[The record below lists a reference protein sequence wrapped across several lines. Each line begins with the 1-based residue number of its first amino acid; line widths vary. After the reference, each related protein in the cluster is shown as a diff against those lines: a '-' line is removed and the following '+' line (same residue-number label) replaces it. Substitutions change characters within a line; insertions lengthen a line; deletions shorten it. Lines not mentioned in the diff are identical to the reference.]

1 MEYTVAIVILNWNGK
16 HLLEKFLPAV
26 LNNTPH
32 ATIYVADNCSTDN
45 SVDFLS
51 ASYPEIKIL
60 RNDTNCG
67 FAEGYNKALS
77 TLEEDYFVL
86 LNSDV
91 EVTPNWLTPMIEL
104 LESDPVIACCQ
115 PKIKDYNNKTH
126 FEYAGAAGG
135 FIDRFGYPFC
145 KGRIFTSIEEDLNQ
159 YEKADEIFWA
169 SGACMLIRGRLYKEC
184 GGLDS
189 SFFAHMEE
197 IDLCWRLINRGYKIY
212 YTPHSTVYHIG
223 GGTLSKVNSKK
234 TYLNF
239 RNSLWVLIKNL
250 HTKELFATVFFRLVL
265 DGMAGIK
272 FLLEGKPNHCM
283 AIIRAH
289 LSCYISLRQVLRK
302 RRNTSHK
309 PLKSLPGVYP
319 KSIVYDFFVKK
330 KQRYNDLEIP
340 DSASFSS

>member
-1 MEYTVAIVILNWNGK
+1 MEPTVAVVILNWNGK
-16 HLLEKFLPAV
+16 HLLEKFLPVV
-26 LNNTPH
+26 LNNTPQ

-45 SVDFLS
+45 SVQFLS
-51 ASYPEIKIL
+51 ESYPEIKIL

-77 TLEEDYFVL
+77 TLNEDYFVL

-91 EVTPNWLTPMIEL
+91 EVTPNWLTPMVAL
-104 LESDPVIACCQ
+104 LESDPAIACCQ
-115 PKIKDYNNKTH
+115 PKIKDYHNKNY

-145 KGRIFTSIEEDLNQ
+145 KGRIFTFIEEDLSQ
-159 YEKADEIFWA
+159 YEKTDEIFWA
-169 SGACMLIRGRLYKEC
+169 SGACMLIRANLYKEC

-212 YTPHSTVYHIG
+212 YTPYSTVYHIG
-223 GGTLSKVNSKK
+223 GSTLSKVNSQK

-250 HTKELFATVFFRLVL
+250 HTNELLTTVFVRLVL
-265 DGMAGIK
+265 DGIAGIK
-272 FLLEGKPNHCM
+272 FLLEGKPMHCI

-289 LSCYISLRQVLRK
+289 FYCYISLRQVFRK
-302 RRNTSHK
+302 RKNVTHK
-309 PLKSLPGVYP
+309 TLKNLPGVYP

-330 KQRYNDLEIP
+330 KKRYKDLEIP
-340 DSASFSS
+340 DSTSFSS

>member
-32 ATIYVADNCSTDN
+32 AAIYVADNCSTDN
-45 SVDFLS
+45 SVEFLS

-115 PKIKDYNNKTH
+115 PKIKDYNNKSH

-145 KGRIFTSIEEDLNQ
+145 KGRIFTSIEEDLHQ

-169 SGACMLIRGRLYKEC
+169 SGACMLIRARLYKEC

-289 LSCYISLRQVLRK
+289 LYCYISLRQVLRK
-302 RRNTSHK
+302 RRNTRHK
-309 PLKSLPGVYP
+309 PLKNLPGVYP